1 MKILFLA
8 PCPFF
13 QERGTP
19 IAIRELLIV
28 LAGAGHT
35 IDLLCYHEGEAVEIP
50 GVTLHRITPFL
61 PVRGVP
67 PGPSLKK
74 IVCDLSMARQAVKM
88 AKTGGYDLVHAVE
101 ESAAM
106 ARWVRHRFG
115 IPYVFDMDSSMPG
128 QVADKFPWARPIL
141 APMEEGER
149 RLIAGSAGV
158 VAVCQALADTAQRVT
173 QKDGCDRPVTLLED
187 PNLADFTEVDR
198 TALKA
203 EMGTER
209 RLVTY
214 VGNLESYQGIGLLLK
229 GFATATSQVSDA
241 DLLVVGGH
249 PDHIAL
255 YKAEAEALGI
265 ADRVHFPGPMPLARL
280 GFLLGSSDVLI
291 SSRAKGEN
299 TPMKIYSYMASGTPI
314 VATAIR
320 SHTQVLHDDNAVLA
334 APEPEALADG
344 IVRALTDPNVATLGA
359 AAKEEADERFNRA
372 AFSRNLLSFYEVVAK
387 KIATAAG

>member
-19 IAIRELLIV
+19 IAIRELVMV

-35 IDLLCYHEGEAVEIP
+35 IDLLSYHEGEAVNIP
-50 GVTLHRITPFL
+50 GVTVHRIAPLL
-61 PVRGVP
+61 PIRRVP

-74 IVCDLSMARQAVKM
+74 IVCDLSMARQVVKM
-88 AKTGGYDLVHAVE
+88 AKSGDYDLVHAVE
-101 ESAAM
+101 ESVAM
-106 ARWVRHRFG
+106 ARWVRRRFG
-115 IPYVFDMDSSMPG
+115 IPYVYDMDSSMPG
-128 QVADKFPWARPIL
+128 QITDKFPWARALL
-141 APMEEGER
+141 APMEAGER
-149 RLIAGSAGV
+149 RLIAGSTGV
-158 VAVCQALADTAQRVT
+158 VAVCQALADTARRVT
-173 QKDGCDRPVTLLED
+173 QNGGRDRPVALLED
-187 PNLADFTEVDR
+187 PNLADFGDTDR

-203 EMGTER
+203 EVGTKR

-229 GFATATSQVSDA
+229 GFANAASQVADA
-241 DLLVVGGH
+241 DLLVVGGRS
-249 PDHIAL
+249 DHIAL

-265 ADRVHFPGPMPLARL
+265 ADRVHFLGPMPLERL
-280 GFLLGSSDVLI
+280 GFLLGSSDVLV

-320 SHTQVLHDDNAVLA
+320 SHTQVLHDANAVLA
-334 APEPEALADG
+334 APEPEAIANG
-344 IVRALTDPNVATLGA
+344 IVRALTDPDVAALGA
-359 AAKEEADERFNRA
+359 AAKEEADERFSRA
-372 AFSRNLLSFYEVVAK
+372 AFGRNLLSFYEAVAE
-387 KIATAAG
+387 KIATTPG